1 MNLTLT
7 LSEEEYPLLFQIYKK
22 DREKKSFEIFK
33 TGYNIHFPNVEDNS
47 KNSEYH
53 TILKSLEDMKY
64 VVSNEGPSS
73 SLMDSKLE
81 ELLGSIHKLTG
92 INNNSSKRG
101 EVGENMLEEIIKQ
114 RYGDILFESKAK
126 TPHCGDA
133 WLHLPD
139 KKIIMLESKNY
150 SSRISKDE
158 VEKMEFDMKTNHIRF
173 GIFVSWNSTV
183 QSRNDID
190 IHTFNHS
197 GETYMILIISNLCDD
212 IIKLDLSFQ
221 VLRKL
226 MENFYELKEFPW
238 ILNGIKENLNELD
251 QIIQLNYKLRDYFY
265 LLNTNIRNSLD
276 SFYQNLRDYQ
286 YDINKKAQDIIN
298 KVEDTMKS
306 SLIGQ
311 ENEVEEIEFLSEF
324 KESKLFTVLG
334 KLHDVFINN
343 NFSLEKD
350 SDSNIKII
358 KDGDDVGNIKIQ
370 KKKIILSLF
379 KFNIFLELDSVNY
392 LDSIPV
398 IIPIFKN
405 I

>member
-1 MNLTLT
+1 
-7 LSEEEYPLLFQIYKK
+7 
-22 DREKKSFEIFK
+22 
-33 TGYNIHFPNVEDNS
+33 
-47 KNSEYH
+47 
-53 TILKSLEDMKY
+53 
-64 VVSNEGPSS
+64 
-73 SLMDSKLE
+73 
-81 ELLGSIHKLTG
+81 
-92 INNNSSKRG
+92 
-101 EVGENMLEEIIKQ
+101 
-114 RYGDILFESKAK
+114 
-126 TPHCGDA
+126 
-133 WLHLPD
+133 
-139 KKIIMLESKNY
+139 
-150 SSRISKDE
+150 
-158 VEKMEFDMKTNHIRF
+158 
-173 GIFVSWNSTV
+173 
-183 QSRNDID
+183 
-190 IHTFNHS
+190 
-197 GETYMILIISNLCDD
+197 
-212 IIKLDLSFQ
+212 
-221 VLRKL
+221 